1 MSLRFLACCLIR
13 FIRFTRIFTRFLTGG
28 WLTLWLILPPG
39 ALATP
44 SAHTVRLHYQR
55 SAGDY
60 DGWGLH
66 VWGEFLDLGRE
77 VSWDK
82 PLLPKG
88 RDGFGIYFDIPVKP
102 GASHV
107 YFILHQE
114 NIKNF
119 SKDIKWVMVSHGP
132 EIWQLEDDG
141 TIYSSVPKGSL
152 RAPGPPNHTPVQPG
166 ESRLPQIQAQFQA
179 QFQAQLS
186 AEQQERQVAERLVLQ
201 REQELAQMQQEARRR
216 EAQLQEK
223 IHRMNQQLQQA
234 EQQLQNQKQG
244 NLPPLW
250 SWPLL
255 LLIVVPALWC
265 GRRWRQARRIY
276 GSSGNAARQ

>member
-1 MSLRFLACCLIR
+1 MLLRFFACCL
-13 FIRFTRIFTRFLTGG
+13 FSFWFGLAPD
-28 WLTLWLILPPG
+28 TLAAPAP
-39 ALATP
+39 
-44 SAHTVRLHYQR
+44 HTVRLHYQR

-77 VSWDK
+77 VTWDK

-102 GASHV
+102 GASHI

-119 SKDIKWVMVSHGP
+119 SRDIKWQITSQGT

-141 TIYSSVPKGSL
+141 TIYRSPPKGSQL
-152 RAPGPPNHTPVQPG
+152 AGLPAAAPAPPSGAST
-166 ESRLPQIQAQFQA
+166 LPQLKLQE
-179 QFQAQLS
+179 QLT
-186 AEQQERQVAERLVLQ
+186 AEQQERQLAERLVLQ
-201 REQELAQMQQEARRR
+201 REQELAQMQQEAARR

-223 IHRMNQQLQQA
+223 IQHIGTRLQQA
-234 EQQLQNQKQG
+234 EQQLKARQPAN
-244 NLPPLW
+244 
-250 SWPLL
+250 
-255 LLIVVPALWC
+255 PALWLWPFALLLPLLWLGKRYWPYGLQRGLQR
-265 GRRWRQARRIY
+265 GRQGERQ
-276 GSSGNAARQ
+276 SGRTQDEAGKASRQ